1 MKIKLIVLVWML
13 IAGCQTVLASAFEML
28 AGPIIP
34 ALRFETKGHLYFDE
48 GDRRII
54 HTLGAQYQGK
64 TTVMRFV
71 SEDIHVMIKDPDS
84 SGRKALFYHQ
94 VIDPQGMDITN
105 QAVHLHPGRR
115 PLSVEVAI
123 REGVII
129 STGLPT
135 GEYLLLNFYDRK
147 TDTLLRSFCLIREKI
162 HLQVTN
168 EDIAGRNIE
177 LLPKEEKILRFA
189 RAKGSRE
196 PLYLSYRIK
205 TRSGNLILEETS
217 KDQITLNGLAA
228 GKDYTLTV
236 WSPFLPENEFSEQ
249 FHIYVRPN
257 WYQTNLFYLLTIV
270 ILLLGLWAIF
280 VQIMRRRVKIAE
292 NKRIETEQKL
302 LSMQA
307 QLNPHFVFN
316 ALNSIKGLNNT
327 GQIEKANQYLG
338 TFSTLL
344 RNTLKNSSQISHS
357 LEQELATLKIYLDLE
372 KLRFGFHWTV
382 QIADNINPSTL
393 DMPTLLLQPLVE
405 NAIKHGVSALGTGG
419 MVGIRAF
426 SEESDLLIEI
436 LDNGKGFPDETD
448 HQGFGIRLTRDR
460 IQVFNS
466 LSKENQILLTF
477 EHHGGTIARL
487 TFTNWLT

>member
-1 MKIKLIVLVWML
+1 
-13 IAGCQTVLASAFEML
+13 
-28 AGPIIP
+28 
-34 ALRFETKGHLYFDE
+34 
-48 GDRRII
+48 
-54 HTLGAQYQGK
+54 
-64 TTVMRFV
+64 
-71 SEDIHVMIKDPDS
+71 
-84 SGRKALFYHQ
+84 
-94 VIDPQGMDITN
+94 
-105 QAVHLHPGRR
+105 
-115 PLSVEVAI
+115 
-123 REGVII
+123 
-129 STGLPT
+129 
-135 GEYLLLNFYDRK
+135 
-147 TDTLLRSFCLIREKI
+147 RSFCLIREKI

-168 EDIAGRNIE
+168 EDIVGRNIE

-302 LSMQA
+302 LSMQS

-316 ALNSIKGLNNT
+316 ALNSIIGLNSS

-372 KLRFGFHWTV
+372 KLRFGFQWTV
-382 QIADNINPSTL
+382 
-393 DMPTLLLQPLVE
+393 
-405 NAIKHGVSALGTGG
+405 
-419 MVGIRAF
+419 
-426 SEESDLLIEI
+426 
-436 LDNGKGFPDETD
+436 
-448 HQGFGIRLTRDR
+448 
-460 IQVFNS
+460 
-466 LSKENQILLTF
+466 
-477 EHHGGTIARL
+477 
-487 TFTNWLT
+487 